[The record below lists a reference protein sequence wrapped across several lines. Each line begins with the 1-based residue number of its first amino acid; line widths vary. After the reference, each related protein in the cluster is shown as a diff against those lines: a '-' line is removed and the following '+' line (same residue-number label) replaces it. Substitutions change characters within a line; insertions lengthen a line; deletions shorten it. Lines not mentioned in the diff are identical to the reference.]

1 MRVIELMKRR
11 CRRVLEWAAAVTVP
25 CNSFSLYFREYSSFF
40 SAAAALEKMLK
51 RRKMK
56 KRDLGMAGRSE
67 PLGP

>member
-1 MRVIELMKRR
+1 MQVMKLMKRR
-11 CRRVLEWAAAVTVP
+11 CRRVLEWAPAVTVTVFH
-25 CNSFSLYFREYSSFF
+25 CILQLRILLLF

>member
-1 MRVIELMKRR
+1 MRVVELMKRR
-11 CRRVLEWAAAVTVP
+11 CRRVLEWAAAVTVTVTV
-25 CNSFSLYFREYSSFF
+25 SLYFREYSSFF